1 MLGYLATYLFFKVG
15 VRIPRA
21 LGLLPGRFYVGE
33 AIRRLRRD
41 DLDGAFVC
49 YRTARGKSAEAEVV
63 KVLHELLTMELR
75 HRRQALEK
83 RRETLQR
90 TLTASGA
97 EPAGVGMQ
105 LTTTF
110 CQSELRAADEAER
123 ILVAFAAEL
132 SGDAKS
138 VVGG

>member
-1 MLGYLATYLFFKVG
+1 MLGYLATYLIFKVG

-41 DLDGAFVC
+41 DLDGAFIC
-49 YRTARGKSAEAEVV
+49 YRTARGKNAEAEVV
-63 KVLHELLTMELR
+63 KVLHELLTIELR
-75 HRRQALEK
+75 HRRLALEK
-83 RRETLQR
+83 RREMLQR

-97 EPAGVGMQ
+97 KPAGVGMQ
-105 LTTTF
+105 LTSTF
-110 CQSELRAADEAER
+110 CQEELQASEEAER
-123 ILVAFAAEL
+123 ILAAFAAEL
-132 SGDAKS
+132 AEDAKS